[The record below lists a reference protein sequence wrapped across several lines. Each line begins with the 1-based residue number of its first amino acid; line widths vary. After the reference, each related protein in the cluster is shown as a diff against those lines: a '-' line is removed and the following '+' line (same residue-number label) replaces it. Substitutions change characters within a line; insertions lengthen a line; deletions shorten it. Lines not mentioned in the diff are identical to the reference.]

1 MIFCCY
7 KMYRLIHTVVLFSS
21 TSFYMD
27 ATILYTNTKCLDGI
41 IQLGMECP
49 QVPKVRLKFEQ
60 FGLNLWYY
68 AFWKLTAHSSVL
80 QSTYCY
86 SQFRIILI
94 ALSFGQRFW
103 GRFSIILRS
112 KVSCVWNYDQK
123 ENWSE
128 MLFDIVNMDKA
139 RDLGSKAATR
149 LFSGKMYIAPMI
161 HLYHNPCIHRM
172 WGSNP
177 RPHG

>member
-1 MIFCCY
+1 MALCILEVNSSSIC
-7 KMYRLIHTVVLFSS
+7 TVVYLLLLPIYNS
-21 TSFYMD
+21 
-27 ATILYTNTKCLDGI
+27 I
-41 IQLGMECP
+41 
-49 QVPKVRLKFEQ
+49 V
-60 FGLNLWYY
+60 
-68 AFWKLTAHSSVL
+68 
-80 QSTYCY
+80 
-86 SQFRIILI
+86 LI
-94 ALSFGQRFW
+94 ALSFGQPFW
-103 GRFSIILRS
+103 GRFRIILRS
-112 KVSCVWNYDQK
+112 KVNCVWNYDQK